1 MGSSVKMPKAPP
13 APTPV
18 DPGKSSLDFI
28 RAMADPALQR
38 QLLQAE
44 QTYRP
49 EYTELELADIN
60 TLLRGTEDQAGLLD
74 IQDEAARRA
83 ADIGQELT
91 AAQREADI
99 ADVETLG
106 GRATE
111 ALRSADPMQK
121 ALLEQ
126 INQMSQ
132 DQFARSGR
140 LTPEQMR
147 NAQQQAR
154 LAGASRGRVGDQ
166 GTVASEILNR
176 EQALR
181 NRRLE
186 ALQTGQLA
194 FGMNQATA
202 ADPFQAILG
211 RPAQAPGM
219 GMASS
224 QFAAGLAGQQLGP
237 NLFDPNAGINL
248 GLQNQA
254 NLANYQSSIYGSQAG
269 FAGAQAQGRGQMIG
283 GIASG
288 VGALAGGVLGGPLG
302 ASLGAKL
309 GKSAAGCWVAR
320 EVFGSENLMWVLF
333 RQWLYEDS
341 PKWFFNLYIKHGEKF
356 AQFIS
361 DKPLIKRVIRKWM
374 TSIVE
379 RKFTFNP
386 TFI

>member
-1 MGSSVKMPKAPP
+1 MGSSVKTPTPPP

-49 EYTELELADIN
+49 EYTGLELADIN
-60 TLLRGTEDQAGLLD
+60 TLLRGTEDQAGLLAL
-74 IQDEAARRA
+74 QDEAAQSVSDTTQR
-83 ADIGQELT
+83 LT
-91 AAQREADI
+91 AAQRLADI
-99 ADVETLG
+99 KDVEALG

-126 INQMSQ
+126 INAMFQ

-166 GTVASEILNR
+166 GTIASEILSR

-186 ALQTGQLA
+186 ALETGQLA
-194 FGMNQATA
+194 FDMNQATA

-224 QFAAGLAGQQLGP
+224 QFAAGLAGEQLGP

-254 NLANYQSSIYGSQAG
+254 NLSNYQSSIYGAKAG
-269 FAGAQAQGRGQMIG
+269 LAGAQAQGRGQMIG

-288 VGALAGGVLGGPLG
+288 VGALAGGLV
-302 ASLGAKL
+302 
-309 GKSAAGCWVAR
+309 
-320 EVFGSENLMWVLF
+320 VF
-333 RQWLYEDS
+333 
-341 PKWFFNLYIKHGEKF
+341 
-356 AQFIS
+356 
-361 DKPLIKRVIRKWM
+361 
-374 TSIVE
+374 
-379 RKFTFNP
+379 
-386 TFI
+386 

>member
-1 MGSSVKMPKAPP
+1 MGSSVKMPKPPP

-18 DPGKSSLDFI
+18 DPGKSALDFI
-28 RAMADPALQR
+28 RSMSSPELQNR
-38 QLLQAE
+38 LLQAE
-44 QTYRP
+44 KTYRP

-60 TLLRGTEDQAGLLD
+60 TLLQGTEDQAGLLD
-74 IQDEAARRA
+74 IQDEASRRA

-99 ADVETLG
+99 TDVETLG

-121 ALLEQ
+121 ALVEQ

-269 FAGAQAQGRGQMIG
+269 FAGAKAQARGSMIG
-283 GIASG
+283 G
-288 VGALAGGVLGGPLG
+288 LAGGLGALGGGLL
-302 ASLGAKL
+302 S
-309 GKSAAGCWVAR
+309 
-320 EVFGSENLMWVLF
+320 
-333 RQWLYEDS
+333 
-341 PKWFFNLYIKHGEKF
+341 
-356 AQFIS
+356 
-361 DKPLIKRVIRKWM
+361 
-374 TSIVE
+374 
-379 RKFTFNP
+379 NP
-386 TFI
+386 NIF

>member
-1 MGSSVKMPKAPP
+1 MPKEPESP
-13 APTPV
+13 APV
-18 DPGKSSLDFI
+18 DPGKSALDFI
-28 RAMADPALQR
+28 NAMADPALQNR
-38 QLLQAE
+38 LLQAE

-74 IQDEAARRA
+74 IQDEASRRA

-91 AAQREADI
+91 SAQRAADI

-106 GRATE
+106 FKATD

-121 ALLEQ
+121 ALVEQ

-176 EQALR
+176 EQALQ
-181 NRRLE
+181 NRRGE
-186 ALQTGQLA
+186 ALRTAQLA

-211 RPAQAPGM
+211 RPAQSPAM

-269 FAGAQAQGRGQMIG
+269 FAGAKAQARGSMIG
-283 GIASG
+283 GLLGGLGSLG
-288 VGALAGGVLGGPLG
+288 GGFLAG
-302 ASLGAKL
+302 
-309 GKSAAGCWVAR
+309 R
-320 EVFGSENLMWVLF
+320 
-333 RQWLYEDS
+333 
-341 PKWFFNLYIKHGEKF
+341 
-356 AQFIS
+356 
-361 DKPLIKRVIRKWM
+361 
-374 TSIVE
+374 
-379 RKFTFNP
+379 
-386 TFI
+386 

>member
-1 MGSSVKMPKAPP
+1 MGSSVKTPTPPP

-18 DPGKSSLDFI
+18 DAGKLSLDFI

-49 EYTELELADIN
+49 EYTGLELADIN
-60 TLLRGTEDQAGLLD
+60 TLLRGTEDQAGLLAL
-74 IQDEAARRA
+74 QDEAAQSVSDTTQR
-83 ADIGQELT
+83 LT
-91 AAQREADI
+91 AAQRLADI
-99 ADVETLG
+99 KDVEALG

-126 INQMSQ
+126 INAMFQ

-166 GTVASEILNR
+166 GTIASEILSR

-186 ALQTGQLA
+186 ALETGQLA
-194 FGMNQATA
+194 FDMNQATA

-224 QFAAGLAGQQLGP
+224 QFAAGLAGEQLGP

-248 GLQNQA
+248 GLKNQA
-254 NLANYQSSIYGSQAG
+254 NLSNYQSSIYGAKAG
-269 FAGAQAQGRGQMIG
+269 LAGAQAQGRGQMIG

-288 VGALAGGVLGGPLG
+288 VGALAGGLV
-302 ASLGAKL
+302 
-309 GKSAAGCWVAR
+309 
-320 EVFGSENLMWVLF
+320 VF
-333 RQWLYEDS
+333 
-341 PKWFFNLYIKHGEKF
+341 
-356 AQFIS
+356 
-361 DKPLIKRVIRKWM
+361 
-374 TSIVE
+374 
-379 RKFTFNP
+379 
-386 TFI
+386 

>member
-1 MGSSVKMPKAPP
+1 MPKEPESP
-13 APTPV
+13 APV
-18 DPGKSSLDFI
+18 DPGKSALDFI
-28 RAMADPALQR
+28 NAMADPALQNR
-38 QLLQAE
+38 LLQAE

-60 TLLRGTEDQAGLLD
+60 TLLRGTEDQAGLLAL
-74 IQDEAARRA
+74 QDEAAQSVSDTTQR
-83 ADIGQELT
+83 LT
-91 AAQREADI
+91 SAQREADI

-111 ALRSADPMQK
+111 ALRSADPLQQ
-121 ALLEQ
+121 ALVEQ
-126 INQMSQ
+126 INRMSQ
-132 DQFARSGR
+132 EQFARSGR

-186 ALQTGQLA
+186 ALQTGGLA

-211 RPAQAPGM
+211 RPSQSPGM

-269 FAGAQAQGRGQMIG
+269 FAGAKAQARGSMIG
-283 GIASG
+283 GLLGGLGSLG
-288 VGALAGGVLGGPLG
+288 GGFLAG
-302 ASLGAKL
+302 
-309 GKSAAGCWVAR
+309 R
-320 EVFGSENLMWVLF
+320 
-333 RQWLYEDS
+333 
-341 PKWFFNLYIKHGEKF
+341 
-356 AQFIS
+356 
-361 DKPLIKRVIRKWM
+361 
-374 TSIVE
+374 
-379 RKFTFNP
+379 
-386 TFI
+386 

>member
-1 MGSSVKMPKAPP
+1 MGSSVKTPTPPP

-18 DPGKSSLDFI
+18 DAGKLSLDFI

-49 EYTELELADIN
+49 EYTGLELADIN
-60 TLLRGTEDQAGLLD
+60 TLLRGTEDQAGLLAL
-74 IQDEAARRA
+74 QDEAAQSVSDTTQR
-83 ADIGQELT
+83 LT
-91 AAQREADI
+91 AAQRLADI
-99 ADVETLG
+99 KDVEALG

-126 INQMSQ
+126 INAMFQ

-166 GTVASEILNR
+166 GTIASEILSR

-186 ALQTGQLA
+186 ALETGQLA
-194 FGMNQATA
+194 FDMNQATA

-224 QFAAGLAGQQLGP
+224 QFAAGLAGEQLGP

-254 NLANYQSSIYGSQAG
+254 NLSNYQSSIYGAKAG
-269 FAGAQAQGRGQMIG
+269 LAGAQAQGRGQMIG

-288 VGALAGGVLGGPLG
+288 VGALAGGLV
-302 ASLGAKL
+302 
-309 GKSAAGCWVAR
+309 
-320 EVFGSENLMWVLF
+320 VF
-333 RQWLYEDS
+333 
-341 PKWFFNLYIKHGEKF
+341 
-356 AQFIS
+356 
-361 DKPLIKRVIRKWM
+361 
-374 TSIVE
+374 
-379 RKFTFNP
+379 
-386 TFI
+386 

>member
-1 MGSSVKMPKAPP
+1 MGSSVKTPTPPP

-18 DPGKSSLDFI
+18 DPGKLSLDFI

-49 EYTELELADIN
+49 EYTGLELADIN
-60 TLLRGTEDQAGLLD
+60 TLLRGTEDQAGLLAL
-74 IQDEAARRA
+74 QDEAAQSVSDTTQR
-83 ADIGQELT
+83 LT
-91 AAQREADI
+91 AAQRLADI
-99 ADVETLG
+99 KDVEALG

-126 INQMSQ
+126 INAMFQ

-166 GTVASEILNR
+166 GTIASEILSR

-186 ALQTGQLA
+186 ALETGQLA
-194 FGMNQATA
+194 FDMNQATA

-224 QFAAGLAGQQLGP
+224 QFAAGLAGEQLGP

-254 NLANYQSSIYGSQAG
+254 NLSNYQSSIYGAKAG
-269 FAGAQAQGRGQMIG
+269 LAGAQAQGRGQMIG

-288 VGALAGGVLGGPLG
+288 VGALAGGLV
-302 ASLGAKL
+302 
-309 GKSAAGCWVAR
+309 
-320 EVFGSENLMWVLF
+320 VF
-333 RQWLYEDS
+333 
-341 PKWFFNLYIKHGEKF
+341 
-356 AQFIS
+356 
-361 DKPLIKRVIRKWM
+361 
-374 TSIVE
+374 
-379 RKFTFNP
+379 
-386 TFI
+386 

>member
-1 MGSSVKMPKAPP
+1 MCKSAKMPKEPESP
-13 APTPV
+13 APV
-18 DPGKSSLDFI
+18 DPGKSALDFI
-28 RAMADPALQR
+28 NAMADPALQN

-74 IQDEAARRA
+74 IQDEASRRA

-91 AAQREADI
+91 SAQRAADI

-106 GRATE
+106 FKATD

-121 ALLEQ
+121 ALVEQ

-176 EQALR
+176 EQALQ
-181 NRRLE
+181 NRRGE
-186 ALQTGQLA
+186 ALRTAQLA

-211 RPAQAPGM
+211 RPAQSPAM

-269 FAGAQAQGRGQMIG
+269 FAGAKAQARGSMIG
-283 GIASG
+283 GLLGGLGSLG
-288 VGALAGGVLGGPLG
+288 GGFLAG
-302 ASLGAKL
+302 
-309 GKSAAGCWVAR
+309 R
-320 EVFGSENLMWVLF
+320 
-333 RQWLYEDS
+333 
-341 PKWFFNLYIKHGEKF
+341 
-356 AQFIS
+356 
-361 DKPLIKRVIRKWM
+361 
-374 TSIVE
+374 
-379 RKFTFNP
+379 
-386 TFI
+386 

>member
-1 MGSSVKMPKAPP
+1 MGSVKMPKPPP

-28 RAMADPALQR
+28 RAMADPNLQS

-60 TLLRGTEDQAGLLD
+60 TLLRGTEDQAGLLAL
-74 IQDEAARRA
+74 QDEAAESVSDTTQR
-83 ADIGQELT
+83 LT
-91 AAQREADI
+91 TAQREADI
-99 ADVETLG
+99 ADVEALG
-106 GRATE
+106 YRATE
-111 ALRSADPMQK
+111 ALRSADPLQQ
-121 ALLEQ
+121 ALVEQ
-126 INQMSQ
+126 INRMSQ
-132 DQFARSGR
+132 EQFARSGR
-140 LTPEQMR
+140 LSPEQMR

-166 GTVASEILNR
+166 STIASEVLNR
-176 EQALR
+176 EQALQ
-181 NRRLE
+181 NRRAE
-186 ALQTGQLA
+186 ALQTGGLA

-211 RPAQAPGM
+211 RPSQSPGM

-269 FAGAQAQGRGQMIG
+269 FAGAKAQARGQMIG
-283 GIASG
+283 GALQGLGSI
-288 VGALAGGVLGGPLG
+288 GAA
-302 ASLGAKL
+302 
-309 GKSAAGCWVAR
+309 
-320 EVFGSENLMWVLF
+320 
-333 RQWLYEDS
+333 
-341 PKWFFNLYIKHGEKF
+341 
-356 AQFIS
+356 FI
-361 DKPLIKRVIRKWM
+361 PG
-374 TSIVE
+374 
-379 RKFTFNP
+379 
-386 TFI
+386 

>member
-18 DPGKSSLDFI
+18 DPGKSALDFI
-28 RAMADPALQR
+28 RSMSSPELQNR
-38 QLLQAE
+38 LLQAE

-49 EYTELELADIN
+49 KYTELELADIN

-74 IQDEAARRA
+74 IQDEASRRA
-83 ADIGQELT
+83 AGIGQELT
-91 AAQREADI
+91 TAQREADI
-99 ADVETLG
+99 ADVEALG

-211 RPAQAPGM
+211 RPSQAPGM

-248 GLQNQA
+248 ALQNQA

-269 FAGAQAQGRGQMIG
+269 FAGAKAQARGAMIG
-283 GIASG
+283 GALG
-288 VGALAGGVLGGPLG
+288 GLGALGGGFLGNP
-302 ASLGAKL
+302 
-309 GKSAAGCWVAR
+309 
-320 EVFGSENLMWVLF
+320 NLF
-333 RQWLYEDS
+333 D
-341 PKWFFNLYIKHGEKF
+341 
-356 AQFIS
+356 
-361 DKPLIKRVIRKWM
+361 
-374 TSIVE
+374 
-379 RKFTFNP
+379 
-386 TFI
+386 